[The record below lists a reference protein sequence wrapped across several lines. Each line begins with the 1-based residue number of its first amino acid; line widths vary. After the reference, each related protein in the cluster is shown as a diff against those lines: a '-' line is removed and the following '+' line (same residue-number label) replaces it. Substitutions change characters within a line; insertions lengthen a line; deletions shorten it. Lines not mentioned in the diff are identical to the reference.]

1 MKPNDEVLISFY
13 LEFNSFIE
21 PTNGN
26 LFLAKVTVIDKFK
39 GEQYISKDK
48 TALNKRQVK
57 NIKVTILI
65 VLYDEVKSLFNKE
78 KIKTGKNSII
88 NYYVFYNYFKCA
100 LIYYKV
106 KLSNFILL
114 KI

>member
-21 PTNGN
+21 PTDGN

-39 GEQYISKDK
+39 GEQYISKYK

-65 VLYDEVKSLFNKE
+65 D
-78 KIKTGKNSII
+78 
-88 NYYVFYNYFKCA
+88 
-100 LIYYKV
+100 
-106 KLSNFILL
+106 
-114 KI
+114 